1 MEKVRLDIKALSY
14 LGLGIIGLLIINS
27 ILFTHSQ
34 ILSDGSVVV
43 HAHPYDKTSNPPSS
57 HSHHEDELLILNNI
71 TLLFFLSAIAFSLK
85 SVGVYFEKNHLP
97 PIEYINVL
105 LSRKF
110 GRAPPVQ

>member
-1 MEKVRLDIKALSY
+1 MEKVRHDIKALSY

-34 ILSDGSVVV
+34 TLSDGSVVV
-43 HAHPYDKTSNPPSS
+43 HAHPYDKTENPPSN
-57 HSHHEDELLILNNI
+57 HNHHEYELLILNNI
-71 TLLFFLSAIAFSLK
+71 TLLFFLGAIAISLTFAY
-85 SVGVYFEKNHLP
+85 VYFEKTHLP
-97 PIEYINVL
+97 QIKYINVL